1 MIYNGSNRSIIII
14 ILMGH
19 GNIHKRRR
27 GRRMVDDESHRFL
40 PVVYGRTTTSSPTRI
55 GEISNQY
62 ANQKVYYFSSINE
75 IFDHHPHHPP
85 HSYSYMEYK
94 FDIPSEGA
102 IAITY
107 GQQPELAHTH
117 PFCTWITSVYSLNL
131 SLFLSPISGYDSCLV
146 TWEFQC

>member
-75 IFDHHPHHPP
+75 IFDHHPHR
-85 HSYSYMEYK
+85 
-94 FDIPSEGA
+94 
-102 IAITY
+102 TV
-107 GQQPELAHTH
+107 T
-117 PFCTWITSVYSLNL
+117 
-131 SLFLSPISGYDSCLV
+131 V
-146 TWEFQC
+146 TWNINSISLQKGPSRLPMDSNRNWHTPTHSALELLVFIP

>member
-1 MIYNGSNRSIIII
+1 MVVIEVLLLLFWWGTGIFT
-14 ILMGH
+14 
-19 GNIHKRRR
+19 R
-27 GRRMVDDESHRFL
+27 GGE
-40 PVVYGRTTTSSPTRI
+40 GGGWWTTSHTDSCLLFTAEQPPPPPHESGKFQINMQTR
-55 GEISNQY
+55 N
-62 ANQKVYYFSSINE
+62 SSINE